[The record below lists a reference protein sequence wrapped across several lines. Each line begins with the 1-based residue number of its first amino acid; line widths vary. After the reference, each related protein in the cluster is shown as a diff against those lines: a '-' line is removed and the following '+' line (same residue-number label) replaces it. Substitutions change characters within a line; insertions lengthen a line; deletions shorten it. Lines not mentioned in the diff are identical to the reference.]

1 MNNPLDE
8 LIAAHQHMM
17 RRYIS
22 VIQTCNPKL
31 HDEDFLIKFCK
42 TALTLKNPD
51 KLSRWVGNIQ
61 GTLIEREILNTQF
74 ERDISRALYKP
85 IYDRLGYD
93 SSTVNVE

>member
-1 MNNPLDE
+1 
-8 LIAAHQHMM
+8 MM
-17 RRYIS
+17 RRYIA
-22 VIQTCNPKL
+22 VIQARDPKL
-31 HDEDFLIKFCK
+31 HDEDFLVKFCE

-61 GTLIEREILNTQF
+61 GTLIDRKILNTQF

-85 IYDRLGYD
+85 IYNQLGYD